1 MRFEEAQQ
9 LKPGTLLAVRQ
20 EVLDVDPEDSSDN
33 QSLLTVV
40 EDNGYLYRFTKL
52 LDDKYFPIQCTSLAS
67 GKPMEFYL
75 AEVEIAKEEDDDIL

>member
-52 LDDKYFPIQCTSLAS
+52 LDDKYFPIQATSLAT
-67 GKPMEFYL
+67 GKHMEFYL